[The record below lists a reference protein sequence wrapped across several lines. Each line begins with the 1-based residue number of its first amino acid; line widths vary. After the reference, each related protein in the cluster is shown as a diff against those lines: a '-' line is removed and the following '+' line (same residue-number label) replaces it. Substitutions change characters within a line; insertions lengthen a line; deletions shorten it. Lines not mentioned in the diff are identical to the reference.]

1 MINLSLA
8 GTRMPMQDPEE
19 RTKNLNEVAE
29 GFTEEMAVREA
40 LRCLQCRE
48 HPCMTEGCPV
58 SNHIPEFVK
67 KITEGE
73 YEEAYQV
80 LMETT
85 VLPAVCGRV
94 CPKYLQCEGNCVRG
108 EKGRPVAIG
117 SLERFVADLHRKR
130 VMAGEIEET
139 ANGKAANETAGDAC
153 AADSSIS
160 ESGAAGEAGALES
173 ANSESGADG
182 ASASAKKK
190 VAVIGSGPAGLAAAK
205 DLAGAGYDVTV
216 FDRKDVPGGVLS
228 YGIPAFRLPDEVLS
242 FEVDG
247 LNAAGVHFE
256 LGKELGKD
264 ISIDSLMG
272 EQGFSAVFLGNGAGR
287 PMGLG
292 IPGTELAG
300 VISAADFLER
310 LNAAKDEKA
319 LATVLP
325 GEGTVAIIGGGNV
338 AMDACR
344 SAVRCPGVDKV
355 CVVYRRSVKEM
366 PADPAELKE
375 AMEEGVEFIYLT
387 APLEVLGEG
396 GKVTGL
402 KCQKMELS
410 EPDASGRRKP
420 VPVEG
425 SEFVLSAGV
434 VIEAI
439 GSRSDNDGLDG
450 VELSEGKAL
459 VVVDP
464 ETLATNRPGVFAGG
478 DTVTGPKTVIAAMG
492 AGRKAA
498 KEIDKYLRG

>member
-1 MINLSLA
+1 
-8 GTRMPMQDPEE
+8 MPMQAPEE

-58 SNHIPEFVK
+58 SNHIPDFIR

-73 YEEAYQV
+73 YEEAYQI

-117 SLERFVADLHRKR
+117 VLERFVADLHRRR
-130 VMAGEIEET
+130 VLAGELQEPVSMEKDPT
-139 ANGKAANETAGDAC
+139 G
-153 AADSSIS
+153 
-160 ESGAAGEAGALES
+160 
-173 ANSESGADG
+173 
-182 ASASAKKK
+182 KK
-190 VAVIGSGPAGLAAAK
+190 VAVIGSGPAGLACAK
-205 DLAGAGYDVTV
+205 DLASAGYQVTI
-216 FDRKDVPGGVLS
+216 FDRAEVPGGVLA
-228 YGIPAFRLPDEVLS
+228 YGIPSFRLPDEVLS
-242 FEVDG
+242 FEIEG
-247 LNAAGVHFE
+247 LAAAGVQFE
-256 LGKELGKD
+256 AGKELGKD
-264 ISIDSLMG
+264 ITLDSLLG
-272 EQGFSAVFLGNGAGR
+272 ELGFSAVFLGNGTGS

-292 IPGTELAG
+292 IPGTELSG
-300 VISAADFLER
+300 VISAADFLDR
-310 LNAAKDEKA
+310 LNTAGGDEKK
-319 LATVLP
+319 LAEVLP
-325 GEGTVAIIGGGNV
+325 GAKTIAIIGGGNV

-344 SAVRCPGVDKV
+344 SAVRIPGVEKV
-355 CVVYRRSVKEM
+355 SVIYRRSVLEM
-366 PADPAELKE
+366 PADPAELAE
-375 AMEEGVEFIYLT
+375 ATEEGVEFVYLT
-387 APLEVLGEG
+387 APLTVQGEG
-396 GKVTGL
+396 GRVTGL
-402 KCQKMELS
+402 LCQKMELS

-425 SEFVLSAGV
+425 SDHVIPVDV

-439 GSRSDNDGLDG
+439 GSRSENHILDG
-450 VELSEGKAL
+450 VDVNERGL

-464 ETLATNRPGVFAGG
+464 ETLATGREGVFAGG

-498 KEIDKYLRG
+498 RAIDHYLKKKGINGAYE